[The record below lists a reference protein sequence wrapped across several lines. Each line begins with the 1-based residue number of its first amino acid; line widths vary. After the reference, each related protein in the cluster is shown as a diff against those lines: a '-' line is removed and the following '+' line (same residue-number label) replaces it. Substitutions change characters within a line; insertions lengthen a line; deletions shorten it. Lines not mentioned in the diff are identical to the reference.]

1 MQVNVNNTVSF
12 HSYGYCR
19 ESTNLPNKH
28 RGQVFVRSGWLCLVM
43 DFADGGDLCAAV
55 KERAKSGELFEESAV
70 AWLGDVG
77 GVGWELGVRR
87 DLVFLFHGF

>member
-1 MQVNVNNTVSF
+1 MGTV
-12 HSYGYCR
+12 YK

-70 AWLGDVG
+70 AWLAS
-77 GVGWELGVRR
+77 
-87 DLVFLFHGF
+87 